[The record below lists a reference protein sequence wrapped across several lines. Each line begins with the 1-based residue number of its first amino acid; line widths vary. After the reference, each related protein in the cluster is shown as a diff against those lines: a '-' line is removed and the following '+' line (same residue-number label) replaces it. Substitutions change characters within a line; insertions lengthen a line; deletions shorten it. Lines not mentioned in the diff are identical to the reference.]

1 MESRIFE
8 GNVVH
13 ERSRP
18 VVNRFRYR
26 VYLLY
31 LDLAELDGLA
41 GSVRRF
47 HYNHPGW
54 ISFYD
59 RDHGPRDGS
68 PLRPWI
74 DDLLNRAGIHL
85 EGGPIRIMSFPR
97 SMGFRFFPASFW
109 YCHGADGE
117 LLAVLAEVHNTFG
130 GQHNYLL
137 HRGGEPMG
145 FSEDLFAY
153 KVFHVSP
160 FIPLGG
166 RYRFRFTPPDNAVS
180 VSIHENVEGEPLLVA
195 GVSGKARPLDDAT
208 LRELTWRY
216 GPMPLRAWLLI
227 HFQAIRLALKRVRF
241 YSDPGM
247 PEEETTL
254 DPQDALRRD

>member
-8 GNVVH
+8 GQVAH

-18 VVNRFRYR
+18 ARNRFRYR
-26 VYLLY
+26 VYMLY
-31 LDLAELDGLA
+31 LDLAELGELDRSA
-41 GSVRRF
+41 KRF
-47 HYNHPGW
+47 RYNRPGW

-59 RDHGPRDGS
+59 RDHGPRNGS

-74 DDLLNRAGIHL
+74 DDVLARVGIDL
-85 EGGPIRIMSFPR
+85 GGGPVRILSFPR
-97 SMGFRFFPASFW
+97 SAGFRFFPASFW
-109 YCHGADGE
+109 YCFSTDGV
-117 LLAVLAEVHNTFG
+117 LRAVLAEVHNTFG

-137 HRGGEPMG
+137 HRGGEPVS

-166 RYRFRFTPPDNAVS
+166 KYRFRFTAPGDALS
-180 VSIHENVEGEPLLVA
+180 VSIHEDVEGSPLLVA
-195 GVSGKARPLDDAT
+195 GVSGRALPIDDTT
-208 LRELTWRY
+208 LKLLTWRY

-227 HFQAIRLALKRVRF
+227 HFQAIRLALKRVPL
-241 YSDPGM
+241 YNDPGM

-254 DPQDALRRD
+254 DPQDALRHS

>member
-1 MESRIFE
+1 MESRVFE
-8 GNVVH
+8 GQVAH

-18 VVNRFRYR
+18 VRNRFRYR

-31 LDLAELDGLA
+31 LDLAELDELDHT
-41 GSVRRF
+41 VKRF
-47 HYNHPGW
+47 RYNRPGW
-54 ISFYD
+54 VSFYD
-59 RDHGPRDGS
+59 RDHGPRDGT

-74 DDLLNRAGIHL
+74 DALLGKAGIDL
-85 EGGPIRIMSFPR
+85 DGGPVRLLSFPR
-97 SMGFRFFPASFW
+97 SIGFRFFPASFW
-109 YCHGADGE
+109 YCFSAEDE

-145 FSEDLFAY
+145 FSDDLFAY

-160 FIPLGG
+160 FIPMGG
-166 RYRFRFTPPDNAVS
+166 KYRFRFTAPGDAVS
-180 VSIHENVEGEPLLVA
+180 VSIHEDVEGSPLLTA
-195 GVSGKARPLDDAT
+195 GVSGRARAIDDPT
-208 LRELTWRY
+208 LRQLVWRY

-254 DPQDALRRD
+254 DSQNSLRSD